1 MAEEEVI
8 KILERVDADGSG
20 EIDYSEWIVATIDKK
35 KYLSDEKL
43 KIAFQIFDKDG
54 GGSIS
59 ADEIRELLCKDQNID
74 DAVWMQVINEVDKDG
89 NGEIE
94 FEEFSAMMRNM
105 MDFEV
110 KEKKE
115 IEAEVKDF

>member
-1 MAEEEVI
+1 MSLDKNNDGKLNKEELIEGYKKIYGGMAEEEVV

-59 ADEIRELLCKDQNID
+59 ADEIKELLCK
-74 DAVWMQVINEVDKDG
+74 G
-89 NGEIE
+89 
-94 FEEFSAMMRNM
+94 
-105 MDFEV
+105 
-110 KEKKE
+110 
-115 IEAEVKDF
+115 